1 MFECS
6 WVDNQNLRNNHELIY
21 HWWINDKKR
30 YKDTL
35 KSKWTHDLLDFEI
48 FVNLADRECE
58 EFDPTKFYD
67 SEKYIE
73 KLVKM
78 GKLFLKKQKREKRLK
93 SNYVNFKL
101 LRW

>member
-1 MFECS
+1 MFEYS

-48 FVNLADRECE
+48 FFNLADENVKNLIQRN
-58 EFDPTKFYD
+58 FM

>member
-30 YKDTL
+30 YTDTL

-48 FVNLADRECE
+48 FFNLADRECE
-58 EFDPTKFYD
+58 EFDPTKFY
-67 SEKYIE
+67 EWKVY
-73 KLVKM
+73 
-78 GKLFLKKQKREKRLK
+78 REIGQ
-93 SNYVNFKL
+93 NG
-101 LRW
+101 